1 MASPSTPINP
11 IPNHGEKPE
20 RFNGIDFK
28 RWQQKM
34 FYLTTLNLVR
44 FLNEDGPKL
53 DVGETDKEKLAVVD
67 AWNHSDFLCRNYV
80 LNDLENTLYN
90 VYSPLK
96 TAKELWDSLD
106 KKYKTEDAGLKKFIV
121 GKFLDFKMVDSKTVL
136 NQVQELQVVVHDIH
150 AEGMTLSET
159 FQVAAFIEKLPPSWR
174 DFKNYLK
181 HKRKELSLEDFIVRL
196 RIEEDNRL
204 SEKKVGKNLEVSK
217 ANVVEE
223 GSKPNKKRKMP
234 SKSREGFNQGLKKFV
249 GKCFNCGKSG
259 HRAKDCKAKKRQ
271 KTQAN
276 VVEKISNG
284 VDDIN
289 LTAMISECNMAGNP
303 KEWWI
308 DTRATRH
315 IFANISMFSSYTTVG
330 GDEKFYMDNSS
341 TSKVEGVGKIALKM
355 TSGMIVTL
363 INVLY
368 VPDVHKNL
376 VSKSL
381 LSKNGFK
388 LVFVSDKFV
397 LSKNDMYVGKGYL
410 SDGLFKL
417 NVMTVVTKDDLN
429 KVASSYVLES
439 SNIWHA
445 RLGHV
450 NYKSIKKLMNMG
462 LLPIYYCPS
471 EKCQVCSE
479 SKFSKPPFH
488 SVDKRVSEP
497 LDLIHTDIC
506 DMKSIPSRGGNKY
519 FITFIDDCRGIVMFT
534 CLVAKMRL

>member
-1 MASPSTPINP
+1 MALPSTPVNSIS
-11 IPNHGEKPE
+11 NHGEKPE
-20 RFNGIDFK
+20 RFNGTDFK

-34 FYLTTLNLVR
+34 LFYLTTLNLAR
-44 FLNEDGPKL
+44 FPNEDGPKL
-53 DVGETDKEKLAVVD
+53 DVGETDKEKLAAVD

-80 LNDLENTLYN
+80 LNGLENTLYN

-136 NQVQELQVVVHDIH
+136 SQVQELQVVVHDIH

-159 FQVAAFIEKLPPSWR
+159 FQVAAFIEKLPPSWK

-181 HKRKELSLEDFIVRL
+181 HKRKELSLEDLIVRL

-259 HRAKDCKAKKRQ
+259 HRAKDCRAKKRQ
-271 KTQAN
+271 RTQAN
-276 VVEKISNG
+276 MVEKISNG
-284 VDDIN
+284 FDDIN
-289 LTAMISECNMAGNP
+289 LTAMISECNMVGNP

-308 DTRATRH
+308 DTGATRH
-315 IFANISMFSSYTTVG
+315 ICANRSMFSSYTTVG
-330 GDEKFYMDNSS
+330 GDEKLYMGNSS

-355 TSGMIVTL
+355 TSGKTVTL
-363 INVLY
+363 INVLH
-368 VPDVHKNL
+368 VPDVRKNL
-376 VSKSL
+376 VSGSL

-397 LSKNDMYVGKGYL
+397 LSKNEMYVGKGYL

-462 LLPIYYCPS
+462 LLPKFDCPS
-471 EKCQVCSE
+471 EKCQVCVE
-479 SKFSKPPFH
+479 SKFSKPPFY
-488 SVDKRVSEP
+488 SVDNRVSEP

-519 FITFIDDCRGIVMFT
+519 FITFIDDCS
-534 CLVAKMRL
+534 

>member
-1 MASPSTPINP
+1 MYCNFTFKLFVAYLYSNICYIYIQIFIAEMALPSTPVNS

-20 RFNGIDFK
+20 RFNGTDFK

-34 FYLTTLNLVR
+34 LFYLTTLNLAR

-53 DVGETDKEKLAVVD
+53 DVGETDKEKLAAVD

-80 LNDLENTLYN
+80 LNGLENTLYN

-121 GKFLDFKMVDSKTVL
+121 GTFLDFKMVDSKTVL
-136 NQVQELQVVVHDIH
+136 SKVQELQVVVHDIH

-159 FQVAAFIEKLPPSWR
+159 FQVAAFIEKLPPSWK

-181 HKRKELSLEDFIVRL
+181 HKRKELSLEDLIVRL

-204 SEKKVGKNLEVSK
+204 SEKKFGKNLEVSK

-223 GSKPNKKRKMP
+223 GSKPNKKRNMP

-259 HRAKDCKAKKRQ
+259 HRAKDCRAKKRQ
-271 KTQAN
+271 RTQAN
-276 VVEKISNG
+276 MVEKISNG
-284 VDDIN
+284 IDDIN
-289 LTAMISECNMAGNP
+289 LTAMISECNMVGNP

-308 DTRATRH
+308 DTGATRH
-315 IFANISMFSSYTTVG
+315 ICANRSMFSSYTTVG
-330 GDEKFYMDNSS
+330 GDEKLYMGNSS

-355 TSGMIVTL
+355 TSGKTVTL
-363 INVLY
+363 INVLH
-368 VPDVHKNL
+368 VLDVRKNL
-376 VSKSL
+376 VSGSL

-397 LSKNDMYVGKGYL
+397 LSKNEMYVGKGYL

-439 SNIWHA
+439 SNI
-445 RLGHV
+445 
-450 NYKSIKKLMNMG
+450 
-462 LLPIYYCPS
+462 
-471 EKCQVCSE
+471 
-479 SKFSKPPFH
+479 
-488 SVDKRVSEP
+488 
-497 LDLIHTDIC
+497 
-506 DMKSIPSRGGNKY
+506 
-519 FITFIDDCRGIVMFT
+519 
-534 CLVAKMRL
+534 